1 MTARGDT
8 VSAELAAGRT
18 AALAAITEV
27 ADGWGA
33 DWRPDEAASDGSTGG
48 SGVGGS
54 ADPGSGRL
62 VLPRVAGLHRGI
74 LVGRIQL
81 YPGSAGEAEPDPV
94 RAAASRTRVVF
105 EVEAVQDHV
114 HLAAVV
120 ILALAAFG
128 ALLTVVWPF
137 FPSLLPVAPFG
148 ALLALGG
155 WFLVISRL
163 QNSGPEEFFHLVEE
177 TLAEDPAGAG
187 PADAGPTGTGP
198 TETEPAAGEPA

>member
-1 MTARGDT
+1 M
-8 VSAELAAGRT
+8 
-18 AALAAITEV
+18 
-27 ADGWGA
+27 
-33 DWRPDEAASDGSTGG
+33 
-48 SGVGGS
+48 
-54 ADPGSGRL
+54 
-62 VLPRVAGLHRGI
+62 LPRVAGLHRGI

-105 EVEAVQDHV
+105 EVEAAHDHV

-177 TLAEDPAGAG
+177 TLAGDSAGAD
-187 PADAGPTGTGP
+187 PADADTADADPTDA
-198 TETEPAAGEPA
+198 EPAAGEPT